1 MKRVKF
7 LLLAVFCFV
16 AMPLLVSAADI
27 QVHGDFNNRFMLGSN
42 HDEWFNGGG
51 GGPLDSSS
59 VYNFWGEA
67 KYRLWTDYSTNEGK
81 VKGVWAAEFGGIEY
95 GKPGGVGK
103 SVGGGFSG
111 DAVNIETRWLYT
123 DFKLPW
129 NDKLG
134 VKMGLFPLKINKYYW
149 AETQMGIQLYGNLP
163 NVKFILGWTRGDE
176 YRNQKHDDDTGS
188 LDSFYA
194 KADFK
199 PSDNF
204 KMNIWA
210 DYTVKNLDG
219 AAANVAITAGRGEW
233 YEIKSIK
240 KADLSIIALGASGSL
255 TFNDVFANFDFIYEG
270 GSVDQ
275 VSYTDYAGVNK
286 VGDFDLSAWFA
297 HIDLGYKFGNAKLTY
312 TFWYASG
319 DDDGDDKD
327 FNGFMS
333 VDVDICNSVTI
344 MEGVYADDDYFVE
357 TPYIG
362 DKGFIMN
369 QLALDYKAS
378 KKLMVG
384 TSVMYMMTAEDVEY
398 TYKKNGVTYKSSD
411 DEIGFEWN
419 AYLKYKIYQNLEFAI
434 NAAYLF
440 AGDAMDYWE
449 VQKDGSSDEDI
460 FVSTARIRYKF

>member
-1 MKRVKF
+1 
-7 LLLAVFCFV
+7 
-16 AMPLLVSAADI
+16 
-27 QVHGDFNNRFMLGSN
+27 
-42 HDEWFNGGG
+42 
-51 GGPLDSSS
+51 
-59 VYNFWGEA
+59 
-67 KYRLWTDYSTNEGK
+67 
-81 VKGVWAAEFGGIEY
+81 
-95 GKPGGVGK
+95 
-103 SVGGGFSG
+103 
-111 DAVNIETRWLYT
+111 
-123 DFKLPW
+123 
-129 NDKLG
+129 
-134 VKMGLFPLKINKYYW
+134 
-149 AETQMGIQLYGNLP
+149 
-163 NVKFILGWTRGDE
+163 
-176 YRNQKHDDDTGS
+176 
-188 LDSFYA
+188 
-194 KADFK
+194 
-199 PSDNF
+199 
-204 KMNIWA
+204 
-210 DYTVKNLDG
+210 
-219 AAANVAITAGRGEW
+219 
-233 YEIKSIK
+233 
-240 KADLSIIALGASGSL
+240 
-255 TFNDVFANFDFIYEG
+255 
-270 GSVDQ
+270 
-275 VSYTDYAGVNK
+275 
-286 VGDFDLSAWFA
+286 
-297 HIDLGYKFGNAKLTY
+297 LGYKFGNAKLTY